1 MILAYRVLTF
11 FLYPFLL
18 IFLYYRV
25 LIKKEDSIRFK
36 EKIFPKYYNIKKNN
50 DLKLIWFHAASIG
63 EFKSIIPIIKELQK
77 RNLEILITTTTL
89 TSGIYVN
96 KEIEKLNNI
105 HHRYF
110 PYDIDFLIKR
120 FLDLWKPKK
129 IFLVDSEIWP
139 NLILNIKKHKIP
151 LALLNARL
159 TEKSFKRWMKFPKTA
174 EKIFGMF
181 DLYLCSNNQ
190 TKTYLQKFKIKNV
203 KFEGNIKLIN
213 NIDKLKLKNINEK
226 ILLKTKFWI
235 AASIFK
241 DEDLFCLNTHNI
253 LKKKLKN
260 ILTIIAPRHINRVKE
275 IELLSNKFNFK
286 TQILNEKDKI
296 IEGNEIIIINSF
308 GILPNYYKYAKSVF
322 IGKSLVKKLRF
333 DSGQNPIDAV
343 NLDCKVYHGP
353 YVSNFEEIYEILNL
367 NHLSKKIKNHEE
379 LSENLIIDF
388 NENEKKIKIENNYVQ
403 NLGQTIFTK
412 TMKLIDNFL
421 DD

>member
-1 MILAYRVLTF
+1 MFLAYRVLTF
-11 FLYPFLL
+11 FLYPFLVV
-18 IFLYYRV
+18 FLYYRV
-25 LIKKEDSIRFK
+25 FIKKEDSIRFK
-36 EKIFPKYYNIKKNN
+36 EKIYPKHFNIKKNS

-96 KEIEKLNNI
+96 KEIEKFNNVQ
-105 HHRYF
+105 HRYF
-110 PYDIDFLIKR
+110 PLDIDFLIKR
-120 FLDLWKPKK
+120 FLNSWKPEK

-139 NLILNIKKHKIP
+139 NLILNIKKLRIP

-181 DLYLCSNNQ
+181 NLCLCSNNQ
-190 TKTYLQKFKIKNV
+190 TKDYLQNFKIKNV

-213 NIDKLKLKNINEK
+213 DIDKLKLENLNEK
-226 ILLKTKFWI
+226 ILLKTKFWV

-260 ILTIIAPRHINRVKE
+260 IITIVVPRHINRVKE
-275 IELLSNKFNFK
+275 IELLSKKFNFK
-286 TQILNEKDKI
+286 TQVLNEKDKI
-296 IEGNEIIIINSF
+296 KEGNEIIIINAF
-308 GILPNYYKYAKSVF
+308 GILPSYYKYAKSVF
-322 IGKSLVKKLRF
+322 IGKSLSKKLSF

-343 NLDCKVYHGP
+343 NLGCKVYHGP
-353 YVSNFEEIYEILNL
+353 YVSNFEEIYKILNL
-367 NHLSKKIKNHEE
+367 NHLSKEIKSYEE
-379 LSENLIIDF
+379 LSANLIIDL
-388 NENEKKIKIENNYVQ
+388 NENEKKNKIENNYVK